1 MLYFD
6 QFLDSKWFF
15 VTPNDFFDPQK
26 CGIYCSKIRLFSDF
40 AVRMVKQEN
49 FLKVVNL
56 SFEVRFAKYYHFVL
70 H

>member
-6 QFLDSKWFF
+6 QFLDSKWVFL
-15 VTPNDFFDPQK
+15 TPNDFFYQQK
-26 CGIYCSKIRLFSDF
+26 CGIYCSEIRFFSDF

-49 FLKVVNL
+49 LIKVVNL

>member
-6 QFLDSKWFF
+6 QFLDSKWLFL
-15 VTPNDFFDPQK
+15 TPNDFFYPQK
-26 CGIYCSKIRLFSDF
+26 CGICCSEIRFFSDF

-49 FLKVVNL
+49 LIKVVNL

-70 H
+70 R

>member
-6 QFLDSKWFF
+6 QFLDSKWVFL
-15 VTPNDFFDPQK
+15 TPNDFFYPQK
-26 CGIYCSKIRLFSDF
+26 CGIYCSEIRFFSDF

-49 FLKVVNL
+49 LLKVVNL